1 MRFLSCAAFATALLA
16 PAVAMA
22 QAAPI
27 VGDWSGVLETPSG
40 KLPLAFHIQ
49 SDGAAT
55 LDSPAQKAM
64 GLPARAVFADGK
76 ARVDMAIGGGSFEGA
91 LSADGKTL
99 NGQWRQG
106 ASSLPLVVT
115 RTSTTVTAISRP
127 QTPKPP
133 FPYRAQDVS
142 YANPASGLSMAGTL
156 TLPPG
161 PGPFPAALLITGSG
175 AQDRDETIFDH
186 KPFALIADALTR
198 RGVAV
203 LRVDDRG
210 VGGSAPFA
218 ASPTLADQAS
228 DVAAGLAWLRARSEI
243 DKTRVGLLGHS
254 EGGTLAIQTAA
265 ADPKVAFVV
274 LLAAPGIR
282 GGDLIV
288 DQLGA
293 TLKAAGAPAELVAQA
308 QAGQREV
315 IDIAV
320 SAREPAEAMQA
331 LIAMLDRHAVP
342 PDAPQ
347 RREIGAVLSPHY
359 RAMARFDP
367 RADLARIR
375 APVLALNG
383 GKDTQVPAA
392 RNLAAIK
399 AALPTGTDA
408 TVQELPGLNHLFQTA
423 GTGLLGEY
431 AVIEETMA
439 PTALALI
446 ADWTAAHA
454 GLKAGVGK

>member
-1 MRFLSCAAFATALLA
+1 MRFLSCAAFAAALLA
-16 PAVAMA
+16 PAVVMA

-27 VGDWSGVLETPSG
+27 AGDWSGVLETPGG
-40 KLPLAFHIQ
+40 KLPLTFHIPA
-49 SDGAAT
+49 DGAAT
-55 LDSPAQKAM
+55 MDSPAQKAM
-64 GLPARAVFADGK
+64 GLPARAAFTDGK
-76 ARVDMAIGGGSFEGA
+76 ARVDMAIGGGGFAGT

-99 NGQWRQG
+99 DGQWRQG
-106 ASSLPLVVT
+106 ASHLPLVMT

-133 FPYRAQDVS
+133 FPYRAEEVT

-161 PGPFPAALLITGSG
+161 SGPYPAVLLITGSG

-218 ASPTLADQAS
+218 ASPTLTDQAS
-228 DVAAGLAWLRARSEI
+228 DVAAGVAWLRARPEI
-243 DKTRVGLLGHS
+243 DKARVGLLGHS

-293 TLKAAGAPAELVAQA
+293 TLKAAGAPADLVAQA

-315 IDIAV
+315 IDIVV
-320 SAREPAEAMQA
+320 SPRGPAEALQA
-331 LIAMLDRHAVP
+331 LTAVLDRHAVP
-342 PDAPQ
+342 ADAPQ
-347 RREIGAVLSPHY
+347 RREIAAVVTPHY

-375 APVLALNG
+375 APILALNG

-399 AALPTGTDA
+399 AALPAGTDA
-408 TVQELPGLNHLFQTA
+408 TTQELPGLNHLFQTA

-439 PTALALI
+439 PAALAQI
-446 ADWTAAHA
+446 TDWIAAHA
-454 GLKAGVGK
+454 GARK